1 MSLYARWRA
10 KRIWLRDPARAVA
23 LLDGG
28 GGSVGDG
35 EALAVRAWL
44 ALTYERD
51 EAVAERKARAALA
64 AGGDTRLASA
74 ALAEVLL
81 RRGEYD
87 EALEVLEA
95 ARAKLPDVPWYELT
109 IADALVEAGRV
120 DEARARLEAVAD
132 RGSRCAATR

>member
-51 EAVAERKARAALA
+51 EALAERKARASLA
-64 AGGDTRLASA
+64 AGGDTRLASSTRPA
-74 ALAEVLL
+74 STSASAIVSSYH
-81 RRGEYD
+81 GTSGSF
-87 EALEVLEA
+87 
-95 ARAKLPDVPWYELT
+95 ARAWRRWRT
-109 IADALVEAGRV
+109 A
-120 DEARARLEAVAD
+120 
-132 RGSRCAATR
+132 SRCAATP